1 MLSQLGGRVAV
12 VTGAGSGIGAALCR
26 RLSAEGMRVVAGD
39 IDPDAVAATAS
50 TLDDG
55 LGVVVDVADVDS
67 VRGFADAA
75 FAAFGQ
81 VDLLCNNAGVFQGGL
96 SWERSEDDWN
106 WVLGVNL
113 YGIVH
118 GISSFV
124 PRMIAQG
131 TEGHVVNTA
140 SVASF
145 VSGPFSSPYIVSKT
159 AALALSECLAHDL
172 VAVGSQIGVSVLVP
186 SAIDTGIAR
195 TARVRPDRYGTDPT
209 PDGALTVEFLEAT
222 TSAGLAPEDVTGP
235 VIDAIRKRHVPRPDA
250 AELRRSA
257 PLPLRRPRRASAPA
271 DAARGLSPAA
281 RTVRMARR
289 RRAR

>member
-39 IDPDAVAATAS
+39 IDTGAVATTAAA
-50 TLDDG
+50 LDDG
-55 LGVVVDVADVDS
+55 VGLTVDVADADS
-67 VRGFADAA
+67 VQDFADAA
-75 FAAFGQ
+75 FEHFGQ

-96 SWERSEDDWN
+96 SWERSQGDWD

-131 TEGHVVNTA
+131 TDGHVVNTA

-145 VSGPFSSPYIVSKT
+145 VTGPFSSPYVVSKA

-172 VAVGSQIGVSVLVP
+172 AAVESRIGVSVLVP

-209 PDGALTVEFLEAT
+209 ADGALTVEFLEAT
-222 TSAGLAPEDVTGP
+222 TSAGLTPDDVTGP
-235 VIDAIRKRHVPRPDA
+235 VVDAIRSGTFLVPTRPSYADQLRSRFDA
-250 AELRRSA
+250 LVERELP
-257 PLPLRRPRRASAPA
+257 PLPPV
-271 DAARGLSPAA
+271 D
-281 RTVRMARR
+281 
-289 RRAR
+289 

>member
-1 MLSQLGGRVAV
+1 MLSQLEGRVAV

-39 IDPDAVAATAS
+39 IDARC
-50 TLDDG
+50 
-55 LGVVVDVADVDS
+55 
-67 VRGFADAA
+67 RGGDRGHPRRRTRAGRRRRRRRRRCGGSPTPPSS
-75 FAAFGQ
+75 AFGQ

-96 SWERSEDDWN
+96 SWERSEGDWD

-159 AALALSECLAHDL
+159 AALG
-172 VAVGSQIGVSVLVP
+172 AV
-186 SAIDTGIAR
+186 R
-195 TARVRPDRYGTDPT
+195 
-209 PDGALTVEFLEAT
+209 
-222 TSAGLAPEDVTGP
+222 
-235 VIDAIRKRHVPRPDA
+235 VPRP
-250 AELRRSA
+250 
-257 PLPLRRPRRASAPA
+257 RPRRGRVAHRRLGAGAERDRHRHRPHRPRPTRSVRNRP
-271 DAARGLSPAA
+271 DPRRSHSPS
-281 RTVRMARR
+281 TSSKRR
-289 RRAR
+289 RRPGWRRTRCAGRWSTPIRTGTFLIPTRPSYADQLRSRFDALVERQLPPMPLVD

>member
-1 MLSQLGGRVAV
+1 MLSQLEGRVAV

-39 IDPDAVAATAS
+39 IDADAVAATAA
-50 TLDDG
+50 TLERG
-55 LGVVVDVADVDS
+55 RGVPVDVADADS
-67 VRGFADAA
+67 VRGFAEEA
-75 FAAFGQ
+75 FEAFGR

-96 SWERSEDDWN
+96 SWERSEGDWD

-131 TEGHVVNTA
+131 TDGHVVNTA

-145 VSGPFSSPYIVSKT
+145 VSGPFSSPYIVSKS

-172 VAVGSQIGVSVLVP
+172 AAVESRIGVSVLVP

-195 TARVRPDRYGTDPT
+195 TARVRPDRYGTDAT
-209 PDGALTVEFLEAT
+209 ADGALTVEFLEAT
-222 TSAGLAPEDVTGP
+222 TSAGLTPDEVTGP
-235 VIDAIRKRHVPRPDA
+235 VVDAIQHGTFLIPTRPSYADQLRSRFDA
-250 AELRRSA
+250 LAERQ
-257 PLPLRRPRRASAPA
+257 LPPMPPV
-271 DAARGLSPAA
+271 D
-281 RTVRMARR
+281 
-289 RRAR
+289 

>member
-1 MLSQLGGRVAV
+1 MLSQLEGRVAV

-39 IDPDAVAATAS
+39 IDASAVAATAA
-50 TLDDG
+50 TLEGG
-55 LGVVVDVADVDS
+55 LGLVVDVADADS

-75 FAAFGQ
+75 LEQLGQ

-96 SWERSEDDWN
+96 SWERSEGDWN

-118 GISSFV
+118 AISSFV

-131 TEGHVVNTA
+131 TDGHVVNTA

-145 VSGPFSSPYIVSKT
+145 VSGPFSSPYIVSKS

-172 VAVGSQIGVSVLVP
+172 AAVESRIGVSVLVP

-195 TARVRPDRYGTDPT
+195 TARVRPDRYGTDAT
-209 PDGALTVEFLEAT
+209 ADGALTVDFLEAT
-222 TSAGLAPEDVTGP
+222 TSAGLAADEVAGP
-235 VIDAIRKRHVPRPDA
+235 VIDAIRSGTFLVPTRPSYADQLRSRFDA
-250 AELRRSA
+250 LVERQ
-257 PLPLRRPRRASAPA
+257 LPPMPPV
-271 DAARGLSPAA
+271 D
-281 RTVRMARR
+281 
-289 RRAR
+289 